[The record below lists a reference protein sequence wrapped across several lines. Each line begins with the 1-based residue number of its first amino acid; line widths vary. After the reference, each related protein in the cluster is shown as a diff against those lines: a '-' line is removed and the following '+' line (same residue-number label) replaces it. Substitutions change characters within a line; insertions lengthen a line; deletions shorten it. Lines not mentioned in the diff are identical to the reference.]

1 LRDLAAWRW
10 FPHAAL
16 FALALLLR
24 LVWVLAVDRDGFAF
38 NDSIMYHTT
47 AMSLSDG
54 NGYVPLTGGPTARW
68 PPGYS
73 TVLGGLYWLFGQH
86 PVAGE
91 LFNAVVGAITI
102 VLLMLVVER
111 TVDRGTAIVAG
122 AMLAVLPGPIL
133 WTDVL
138 VSETLYTAVFVAM
151 LLIVVSARP
160 TWGWFLAIG
169 AVVGVGALVRGEALT
184 WLLLPVAV
192 WWRLV
197 PWRQLA
203 RVTAVAVAAVV
214 VVLAPWTIR
223 NATVM
228 DAFVPVATNA
238 SQTLWSGHNDD
249 ATGGQVYPPAGYE
262 ESFGPSLPER
272 ELESAKA
279 LRNDAIEYMFTH
291 PLRELQ
297 LIPLKLIHLNRGDSY
312 VLDWVNDT
320 GEVRSPPLSAINV
333 ERIGVIADAG
343 YYALLTLTLL
353 GVFLLGRTFWRSPI
367 GRVVATSLLTA
378 LFLYGFLYYGNYR
391 YRMPYEPVM
400 IVVAATVV
408 TRMFRGRELSADGG
422 RRSENSLAVDG

>member
-1 LRDLAAWRW
+1 MHDLMAWRW

-16 FALALLLR
+16 FALGLLLR
-24 LVWVLAVDRDGFAF
+24 VVWVIAIDRDGFAF

-73 TVLGGLYWLFGQH
+73 TLLGGLYWLFGQE
-86 PVAGE
+86 PLVGE
-91 LFNAVVGAITI
+91 LFNALVGAITI

-111 TVDRGTAIVAG
+111 TLDRGTAIVAG

-138 VSETLYTAVFVAM
+138 VSETLYTAVFVTM
-151 LLIVVSARP
+151 LLVVVSARP
-160 TWGWFLAIG
+160 TWGWFLATG
-169 AVVGVGALVRGEALT
+169 AVIGIGALVRGEALT

-192 WWRLV
+192 WWRVV

-203 RVTAVAVAAVV
+203 RVTAVAVVAVV

-223 NATVM
+223 NAAVM

-238 SQTLWSGHNDD
+238 SQTLWSGHNAD

-262 ESFGPSLPER
+262 ERFGPSLPER
-272 ELESAKA
+272 ELESSKA

-320 GEVRSPPLSAINV
+320 GEVRSPPISPINV

-343 YYALLTLTLL
+343 YYALLTLTVL

-367 GRVVATSLLTA
+367 GRVVATSFLTA

-400 IVVAATVV
+400 IVVAATLV
-408 TRMFRGRELSADGG
+408 TRMFRSRELLADA
-422 RRSENSLAVDG
+422 RRPSENSLMVDG

>member
-1 LRDLAAWRW
+1 MAWRW
-10 FPHAAL
+10 FPHVVL
-16 FALALLLR
+16 FGLGFLIRLL
-24 LVWVLAVDRDGFAF
+24 WVVAVDRDGFAF

-47 AMSLSDG
+47 AMSVSDG

-73 TVLGGLYWLFGQH
+73 TVRGGLYWLFGH
-86 PVAGE
+86 EPLAGE
-91 LFNAVVGAITI
+91 LFNAVVGALTI

-111 TVDRGTAIVAG
+111 TIDRGTAVVAG
-122 AMLAVLPGPIL
+122 TMLAVLPGPIL

-138 VSETLYTAVFVAM
+138 VAETLYTALFVTM
-151 LLIVVSARP
+151 VLVVVSSRP
-160 TWGWFLAIG
+160 TWPWFIAIG
-169 AVVGVGALVRGEALT
+169 VVVGLGALVRGEALT
-184 WLLLPVAV
+184 WLLLPIAM

-203 RVTAVAVAAVV
+203 RGTATAVIAVA

-223 NATVM
+223 NAVVM

-238 SQTLWSGHNDD
+238 SQTLWSGHNDA

-262 ESFGPSLPER
+262 DRFEQSLPEL
-272 ELESAKA
+272 ELQSSKA

-291 PLRELQ
+291 PVRELE

-320 GEVRSPPLSAINV
+320 GATRAPPFSEINV
-333 ERIGVIADAG
+333 ERIGVIADVG
-343 YYALLTLTLL
+343 YYGLLTLTVL
-353 GVFLLGRTFWRSPI
+353 GVFLLGRGFWRSSI

-378 LFLYGFLYYGNYR
+378 VFLYGFLYYGNYR
-391 YRMPYEPVM
+391 YRMPYEPMM
-400 IVVAATVV
+400 IVVSATLV
-408 TRMFRGRELSADGG
+408 TRMFRSRELLADG
-422 RRSENSLAVDG
+422 RRHSGISPDIDG